1 MIAVVMGKE
10 YASGTSKKTGK
21 PFAATV
27 VHVAFKKNKVEGQ
40 AVDSVWLDPVS
51 YPVESIQIGK
61 TFEIHPT
68 RQKSHHQ
75 NHRKGDPDPFDP

>member
-1 MIAVVMGKE
+1 MKAVVLGKE

-27 VHVAFKKNKVEGQ
+27 VHVSFKKNKVEGQ

-51 YPVESIQIGK
+51 YPVESILVGK
-61 TFEIHPT
+61 TYDIDRDARGFVV
-68 RQKSHHQ
+68 
-75 NHRKGDPDPFDP
+75 GFDLAR